1 MPGNGAQPHGKG
13 YAIETRAETLN
24 VRTGGNSIRRGEL
37 DELHTGN
44 VERLEDA
51 VYGEEKVTVSGELTE
66 SVGQGSTLAADTLGF
81 TVNGRL
87 SISAIGWPEN
97 KLSGED
103 AILLG
108 GAMAETWT
116 AGALIAAAMSDDLIV
131 GGGVRITA
139 PLDVSMNH
147 LTGIQEQPG
156 TGTADVVFRELYGT
170 LFEREYGP
178 GTHNASVA
186 MFSATVYQTQR
197 AGFRPLM
204 KTALGVRN
212 LIPGGAPGVAPEPS
226 PPAPPAA
233 PPSAGPGAAGA
244 GTMVAA
250 NMGAGAAGTAR
261 GAENFQDMGRVAGA
275 AEDMQNA
282 AALHRAEDTADTLD
296 ELANAARF
304 GDPDAPEG
312 AVNQGMPP
320 TETTGQLNIDGPYG
334 QVDDL
339 DNPFGPIDDID
350 EPIAELMNPVAM
362 TDVDQSVSG
371 LELEFFPGLDESAAG
386 GDSLN
391 ASDASRLLDVDT
403 ENLLDRRLGEFDGS
417 PLDSTHIES
426 PALESPAVNA
436 PSAAPS
442 LDDSGAGWSVVGSSA
457 ETSPGAAV
465 DASSPAQ
472 PNYQHMPS
480 RESGVSPGS
489 GASPGD
495 PQAVADASVYR
506 RAPDDFDC
514 IGTQVDLE
522 RVYYEHREASN
533 WRGLEAYGVVNDL
546 REDLRIM
553 VANVGGEVG
562 DGQLERLYAEI
573 RRVRGAAVENG
584 NVARL
589 QSIDAFFDW
598 YDLKVY
604 DAVEDLTHRA
614 DEFNDALTG
623 GVRILDPNVDSAKLQ
638 QWLLEQSNAAL
649 LRVQDTTGMDD
660 SLIRALGREGPY
672 FQQMWLAIEEGR
684 DPLVE
689 SLDQI
694 AYLRSV
700 NNQQQVREYMNHH
713 RRLLA
718 VIADPEFRIAD
729 VAQNTDLLRPGLEST
744 DGALPVIGDNL
755 RTTVLDAELT
765 EPNLAPSPGGTGEA
779 AAGDF
784 GANHQ
789 ILEGL
794 AGPGDLAR
802 PPANQPHWMGSVPLR
817 RILFPTGD
825 PGFEHLLEGSLTS
838 ASIADTVESSVT
850 AAEDDEELLYAQDL
864 AAPDS
869 GFLGPPRFG
878 DVPAPAHASP
888 LLPGAHWS
896 RGYRKPRFG
905 PQQRPPENHVGNP
918 FRDHDRRRIQVAVGD
933 GRQHG

>member
-1 MPGNGAQPHGKG
+1 MAGNGARSHDKG

-24 VRTGGNSIRRGEL
+24 VRTGGDSIRRGER

-44 VERLEDA
+44 VERFEDA

-87 SISAIGWPEN
+87 SISATGWPEN
-97 KLSGED
+97 RLSGED
-103 AILLG
+103 AVLLG

-116 AGALIAAAMSDDLIV
+116 GGALIAAAISDDLIV

-139 PLDVSMNH
+139 PVDVFVNN
-147 LTGIQEQPG
+147 LTGIQERPG
-156 TGTADVVFRELYGT
+156 TGAADIVFRELYGT

-178 GTHNASVA
+178 GAHNASVA
-186 MFSATVYQTQR
+186 SFTGTVYQTQR
-197 AGFRPLM
+197 AGFRPLL

-233 PPSAGPGAAGA
+233 PPSTAGA

-275 AEDMQNA
+275 AEDMQNVA
-282 AALHRAEDTADTLD
+282 DLHRAGDTADTLD
-296 ELANAARF
+296 ELASTARL

-312 AVNQGMPP
+312 TVSQGLPP
-320 TETTGQLNIDGPYG
+320 AETPGQLNVDGPYG

-339 DNPFGPIDDID
+339 DNPYGPIDDID
-350 EPIAELMNPVAM
+350 EPLAELMTPAAM
-362 TDVDQSVSG
+362 TDVDQSVSD
-371 LELEFFPGLDESAAG
+371 LQLSFFAGLDESAG
-386 GDSLN
+386 GSDGLN
-391 ASDASRLLDVDT
+391 ATDAGRLLDIEP
-403 ENLLDRRLGEFDGS
+403 ENLVDGRLGEFEGS
-417 PLDSTHIES
+417 RLDSTRIES
-426 PALESPAVNA
+426 SALESPAASA
-436 PSAAPS
+436 PSAVPS
-442 LDDSGAGWSVVGSSA
+442 LDDSGAGWSIAGSSS

-489 GASPGD
+489 GASSGD
-495 PQAVADASVYR
+495 AQAVADASVHR
-506 RAPDDFDC
+506 RVPDGFDS
-514 IGTQVDLE
+514 IGTQVELE
-522 RVYYEHREASN
+522 KVYYQHREASN
-533 WRGLEAYGVVNDL
+533 WHAMEAYGAVNDL

-553 VANVGGEVG
+553 VSSVGGDVG
-562 DGQLERLYAEI
+562 DGDLERLYLEI
-573 RRVRGAAVENG
+573 RRARGAAVENG
-584 NVARL
+584 NLARV
-589 QSIDAFFDW
+589 QSIDVFFDW

-604 DAVEDLTHRA
+604 DTAEDLTNRA
-614 DEFNDALTG
+614 DEFNGVLTG
-623 GVRILDPNVDSAKLQ
+623 AGRTQMLDPNVDRARLQ
-638 QWLLEQSNAAL
+638 QWLLEQSNAAM
-649 LRVQDTTGMDD
+649 LRIQDTAGMDD
-660 SLIRALGREGPY
+660 SQIRALGREGPY

-684 DPLVE
+684 DPLIE
-689 SLDQI
+689 SLDEI

-700 NNQQQVREYMNHH
+700 NNQEQVSEYINHH
-713 RRLLA
+713 RRLLTA
-718 VIADPEFRIAD
+718 IADPEFRIGDA
-729 VAQNTDLLRPGLEST
+729 AQAPDLLRPGLEST
-744 DGALPVIGDNL
+744 DGALPAIGDNL

-765 EPNLAPSPGGTGEA
+765 EPNLAPSPPGAGEA
-779 AAGDF
+779 AAGDY
-784 GANHQ
+784 GANHR
-789 ILEGL
+789 ILGGL

-802 PPANQPHWMGSVPLR
+802 PPADQPHWMGSVPLR

-838 ASIADTVESSVT
+838 AGIADTVGSSVS
-850 AAEDDEELLYAQDL
+850 AAEDDEQLLHAQDL

-878 DVPAPAHASP
+878 GVPTPTRASP
-888 LLPGAHWS
+888 LLPGANRS
-896 RGYRKPRFG
+896 RGYRQPRFG
-905 PQQRPPENHVGNP
+905 EVFSEKTNNR
-918 FRDHDRRRIQVAVGD
+918 
-933 GRQHG
+933 

>member
-1 MPGNGAQPHGKG
+1 MPGNGADTQAKG

-24 VRTGGNSIRRGEL
+24 VRTGGDSIRRGER
-37 DELHTGN
+37 DELRTGN

-51 VYGEEKVTVSGELTE
+51 VYGEENVTVSGELAE

-103 AILLG
+103 AVLLG

-116 AGALIAAAMSDDLIV
+116 GGTLIAAAMSDDLIV

-139 PLDVSMNH
+139 PLDVSMNN
-147 LTGIQEQPG
+147 LTGIQERPG
-156 TGTADVVFRELYGT
+156 TGAADVVFRELYGT

-178 GTHNASVA
+178 GTHSASVA
-186 MFSATVYQTQR
+186 SFTGTVYQTQR

-233 PPSAGPGAAGA
+233 PPSAGPGAGA
-244 GTMVAA
+244 MVAA
-250 NMGAGAAGTAR
+250 NMGAGAVGTAR

-275 AEDMQNA
+275 AEDMQNV
-282 AALHRAEDTADTLD
+282 AALHHADDTADTLD
-296 ELANAARF
+296 ELANAARL
-304 GDPDAPEG
+304 GDPDVPEG

-320 TETTGQLNIDGPYG
+320 METTGQLNIDGPYG

-339 DNPFGPIDDID
+339 DNPYGPIDDID
-350 EPIAELMNPVAM
+350 EPLAELMNPIAR
-362 TDVDQSVSG
+362 TDVDQNVSD
-371 LELEFFPGLDESAAG
+371 LQLEFFAALDESAAG
-386 GDSLN
+386 GSDSLN
-391 ASDASRLLDVDT
+391 ATDAGRLLDVDA
-403 ENLLDRRLGEFDGS
+403 ENLVDQRLGGFDGS
-417 PLDSTHIES
+417 QLDSTHIES
-426 PALESPAVNA
+426 SASESSAVSA

-442 LDDSGAGWSVVGSSA
+442 LDDSGAGWSIVGSST

-489 GASPGD
+489 GASSGD
-495 PQAVADASVYR
+495 AQAVADASVYR

-514 IGTQVDLE
+514 IGTQVELE
-522 RVYYEHREASN
+522 KVYYEHREASN

-546 REDLRIM
+546 REDMRIF
-553 VANVGGEVG
+553 VSNVGGEVG
-562 DGQLERLYAEI
+562 EGRLETLYSEI
-573 RRVRGAAVENG
+573 RRARAAAVESG
-584 NVARL
+584 NTARV

-604 DAVEDLTHRA
+604 DVAEDLTHRV
-614 DEFNDALTG
+614 DEFNDVLTGAG
-623 GVRILDPNVDSAKLQ
+623 GVRMLDSDVDRAKLQ
-638 QWLLEQSNAAL
+638 QWLLEQSNDAF
-649 LRVQDTTGMDD
+649 LRIQDTTGMDD
-660 SLIRALGREGPY
+660 SEIRALGREGPY
-672 FQQMWLAIEEGR
+672 FYQMWLAVEEGR

-689 SLDQI
+689 SLDEI

-700 NNQQQVREYMNHH
+700 NNQEQVREYFKHH

-718 VIADPEFRIAD
+718 AIADPELHIGDA
-729 VAQNTDLLRPGLEST
+729 AQTADLLRPGLEST
-744 DGALPVIGDNL
+744 DGGLPVIGDRL
-755 RTTVLDAELT
+755 RTNVLDAELT
-765 EPNLAPSPGGTGEA
+765 EPSFAQSLGGTTEA

-789 ILEGL
+789 VLAGL
-794 AGPGDLAR
+794 AGAGDLAR
-802 PPANQPHWMGSVPLR
+802 PPASQPHWMGSVPLR
-817 RILFPTGD
+817 KILFPTGD
-825 PGFEHLLEGSLTS
+825 PGFEHLLEGVLTS
-838 ASIADTVESSVT
+838 GGIADTVESSVT
-850 AAEDDEELLYAQDL
+850 AAEDDDELLSARDL
-864 AAPDS
+864 ASPDS

-878 DVPAPAHASP
+878 DVPVPSRTSP
-888 LLPGAHWS
+888 LLPGTHWS
-896 RGYRKPRFG
+896 HGYRNPRFG
-905 PQQRPPENHVGNP
+905 
-918 FRDHDRRRIQVAVGD
+918 
-933 GRQHG
+933 QHRKTTSVPKSDAP

>member
-1 MPGNGAQPHGKG
+1 
-13 YAIETRAETLN
+13 
-24 VRTGGNSIRRGEL
+24 
-37 DELHTGN
+37 
-44 VERLEDA
+44 
-51 VYGEEKVTVSGELTE
+51 
-66 SVGQGSTLAADTLGF
+66 
-81 TVNGRL
+81 
-87 SISAIGWPEN
+87 
-97 KLSGED
+97 
-103 AILLG
+103 
-108 GAMAETWT
+108 
-116 AGALIAAAMSDDLIV
+116 
-131 GGGVRITA
+131 
-139 PLDVSMNH
+139 
-147 LTGIQEQPG
+147 
-156 TGTADVVFRELYGT
+156 
-170 LFEREYGP
+170 
-178 GTHNASVA
+178 
-186 MFSATVYQTQR
+186 
-197 AGFRPLM
+197 
-204 KTALGVRN
+204 
-212 LIPGGAPGVAPEPS
+212 
-226 PPAPPAA
+226 
-233 PPSAGPGAAGA
+233 
-244 GTMVAA
+244 
-250 NMGAGAAGTAR
+250 
-261 GAENFQDMGRVAGA
+261 MGRVAGA

-312 AVNQGMPP
+312 AVNPGMPP

-339 DNPFGPIDDID
+339 DNPYGPIDDID
-350 EPIAELMNPVAM
+350 EPIAEFMNPVAM
-362 TDVDQSVSG
+362 TDVDQSVSD
-371 LELEFFPGLDESAAG
+371 LQMEFFPGLDESAAG

-403 ENLLDRRLGEFDGS
+403 GNLVDRRLGEFDGS
-417 PLDSTHIES
+417 QLDSTHIES
-426 PALESPAVNA
+426 SALESPAVNA

-442 LDDSGAGWSVVGSSA
+442 LDDSGAGWSIVGSSA

-465 DASSPAQ
+465 DAPSPAQ

-553 VANVGGEVG
+553 VSNVGGEVG
-562 DGQLERLYAEI
+562 DGQLERLYSEI
-573 RRVRGAAVENG
+573 RRVRDAAVENG
-584 NVARL
+584 NVARV
-589 QSIDAFFDW
+589 QSIDGFFDW

-614 DEFNDALTG
+614 DEFNDVLTG
-623 GVRILDPNVDSAKLQ
+623 GVRMLDPNVDSAKLQ

-660 SLIRALGREGPY
+660 SLIRAFGREGPY
-672 FQQMWLAIEEGR
+672 FQQMWLAIEDER

-689 SLDQI
+689 SLDEI

-700 NNQQQVREYMNHH
+700 NNQKQVREYVNHH

-744 DGALPVIGDNL
+744 DGALPVLGDNHH
-755 RTTVLDAELT
+755 V
-765 EPNLAPSPGGTGEA
+765 
-779 AAGDF
+779 
-784 GANHQ
+784 
-789 ILEGL
+789 LEGL

-802 PPANQPHWMGSVPLR
+802 PPANQPQWMGSVPLR
-817 RILFPTGD
+817 RILFPSGD

-850 AAEDDEELLYAQDL
+850 AGEDDEELLNAQDL

-878 DVPAPAHASP
+878 DVPAPVHASP
-888 LLPGAHWS
+888 LLPVAHWS
-896 RGYRKPRFG
+896 LGYRKPRFG
-905 PQQRPPENHVGNP
+905 GHRKTTT
-918 FRDHDRRRIQVAVGD
+918 AS
-933 GRQHG
+933 